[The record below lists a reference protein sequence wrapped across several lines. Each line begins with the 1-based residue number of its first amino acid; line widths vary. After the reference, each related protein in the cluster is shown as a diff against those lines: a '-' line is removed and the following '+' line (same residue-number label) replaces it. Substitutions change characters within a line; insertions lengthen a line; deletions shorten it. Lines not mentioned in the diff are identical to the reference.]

1 MDYSL
6 EIYENIKDKD
16 NFNLAT
22 QESKMDL
29 AEAMLK
35 VPQAECSVVHRFGP
49 GVYIRE
55 ATYPAGV
62 IISGLEHVGEHINVL
77 LKGRINVVDGDGSI
91 SYMEAPYMFVA
102 KAGSKVGY
110 TLEEVVWQNI
120 YSTSETDIEV
130 LEKTL
135 FKSPEMFDK
144 YLADKLA
151 QEIPQHEE
159 DRQDFEQMLLDT
171 GWKKEDVEAL
181 SQYRDD
187 CIPFPYGSYPI
198 CPANSPIQ
206 GKGIFSTAAIKQGQ
220 IIAPMRLFGKRTP
233 AGYLV
238 NHAKVPNA
246 KAELLPNGD
255 LLLIALRDIH
265 GMLGGSPGEEITL
278 DYRQVMKLNNLW
290 DGEIKCLQEFH

>member
-1 MDYSL
+1 LDYSV
-6 EIYENIKDKD
+6 EIYENIKDKE

-29 AEAMLK
+29 VQAIMQ

-55 ATYPAGV
+55 ATYPANMLIVGQ
-62 IISGLEHVGEHINVL
+62 EHVGEHINVL
-77 LKGRINVVDGDGSI
+77 LKGKINVIDGKGAVT
-91 SYMEAPYMFVA
+91 YMEAPHMFVA
-102 KAGSKVGY
+102 QAGSKVGY

-120 YSTSETDIEV
+120 YSTHETDIEV

-135 FKSPEMFDK
+135 FKTPEIFDK
-144 YLADKLA
+144 FLADSIAAK
-151 QEIPQHEE
+151 IPEREE

-171 GWKKEDVEAL
+171 GWKKEDMEAL

-187 CIPFPYGSYPI
+187 CIPFSYGSYSVEPGK
-198 CPANSPIQ
+198 SPIH
-206 GKGIFSTAAIKQGQ
+206 GKGLFSTAKIKKDE

-246 KAELLPNGD
+246 KAGLLPNGD
-255 LLLIALRDIH
+255 LFLVALRDIH
-265 GMLGGSPGEEITL
+265 GMLGGLPGEEITL

-290 DGEIKCLQEFH
+290 DGEIKCQQLS